1 MQASGKSLTSI
12 VIHQECVWKC
22 GPNDT
27 FSIVEQKQVLEALLL
42 LPLERE
48 TVQMEVEQKNLRAP
62 VQELKNS
69 GCILEIEYQWAR
81 VPIVC
86 QIDLAKRPRKENK
99 EPACDDW
106 ASPHGGVPPDPGRGT
121 TKAPRGKRPPHQG
134 IR

>member
-1 MQASGKSLTSI
+1 LNK
-12 VIHQECVWKC
+12 
-22 GPNDT
+22 
-27 FSIVEQKQVLEALLL
+27 KQVPEAFLP

-48 TVQMEVEQKNLRAP
+48 TIQMEVKQTNFRAS

-86 QIDLAKRPRKENK
+86 QIDLAKRPRKENS
-99 EPACDDW
+99 EPACDEW

-121 TKAPRGKRPPHQG
+121 AKAPRGKRPPHQG